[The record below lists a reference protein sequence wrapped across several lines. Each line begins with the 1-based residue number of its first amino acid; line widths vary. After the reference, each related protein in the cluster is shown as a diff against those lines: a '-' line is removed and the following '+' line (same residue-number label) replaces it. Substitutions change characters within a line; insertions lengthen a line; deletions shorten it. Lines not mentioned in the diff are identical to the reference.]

1 VLQMLMTMIIMIIL
15 RRKFCCY
22 KSIQQGI
29 RVRVFVGE
37 VLIKRL
43 SHSSEYRLF
52 CNCTNMYALVFLIRY
67 SKILRLILST
77 S

>member
-1 VLQMLMTMIIMIIL
+1 MKNDNEDKAEGVADVDDDDNYDNINKKIL
-15 RRKFCCY
+15 LL

-43 SHSSEYRLF
+43 SHSSE
-52 CNCTNMYALVFLIRY
+52 
-67 SKILRLILST
+67 
-77 S
+77 